1 MQPSAHRNRPFDM
14 ETHDEERSPPS
25 GGGRAGDEG
34 RDQAPMRRAVQWH
47 DHAPG
52 GQNWAPNG
60 DDPGRGSMA
69 WLERMEERG
78 GQTQSRWDRQDQAIG
93 SKRMRALS
101 SQEGDRERMSAKA
114 EREDNEAEQE
124 LLVDLSNEAW
134 AQIEQG
140 FSQTNMQVCF
150 SMNETSVPVSSSC
163 SWQLVDF
170 TPEIITHCSNN
181 GVDFEGEELL
191 LETKDQ
197 QYLKGNP
204 VKQDR
209 VLWQVLK
216 RGYIP
221 ISIDDTVVRIWI
233 QPAYTG
239 IQGSNLSLNELE
251 YYNGNYVSPAQLR
264 SAINEMGGSDC
275 LVVSHSTY
283 MNEKQRWTPVACMRY
298 AATSLAYS
306 FRLYFPSPNEAN
318 KVYRNYLLSSLQRR
332 RRRDKPADTINLRLV
347 QNTEWDTQREAIV
360 RLTKTERD
368 ARNSKGINVYG
379 VTSEVKMIFLKE
391 AFERAGFQPQHIRF
405 NRGRSRSAVA
415 TFNTT
420 DQAKAAVER
429 LGENGERESQLVQFN

>member
-1 MQPSAHRNRPFDM
+1 M

-25 GGGRAGDEG
+25 EGGRADDEG
-34 RDQAPMRRAVQWH
+34 RDQAPMRRAVQGH

-78 GQTQSRWDRQDQAIG
+78 GRTQSRWARQDQAIG

-221 ISIDDTVVRIWI
+221 ISIDDTAVRIWI

-318 KVYRNYLLSSLQRR
+318 KVYRNYLLSSRQRR

-368 ARNSKGINVYG
+368 ARNSKRINVYG

-429 LGENGERESQLVQFN
+429 LGENGPEQVTFDVTAPF